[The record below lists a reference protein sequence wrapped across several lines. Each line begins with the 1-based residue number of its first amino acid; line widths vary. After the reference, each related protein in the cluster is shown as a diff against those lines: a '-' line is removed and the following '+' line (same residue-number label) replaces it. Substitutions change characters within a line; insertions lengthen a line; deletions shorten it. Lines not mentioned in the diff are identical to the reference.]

1 MVDWPLYMITAAV
14 KFSSARAHESTTTY
28 ATPDAARMDILNLLN
43 WYEAHADY
51 AWPDFSSL
59 GFDFSLAMR
68 WRRALVNDVYI
79 ALKKS
84 GTVRIAA
91 ECELPSTPLIRVA
104 CGKRSSSDAGGR
116 TMAEQKRHCRRTGSE
131 NTSFASSESTV
142 RGEEDLMLATNIRPL
157 ICLSEHAVR
166 KLMFDFEGE
175 NDGGEKV
182 LAEKPRVFTAELQSM
197 PNEPCSNQELE
208 ARTEALREAS
218 STLSPEL

>member
-1 MVDWPLYMITAAV
+1 MAIHHTHADQKAMVDWPLYMITAAV

-104 CGKRSSSDAGGR
+104 CGKRSSSDGEYCASFVPRVLRGR
-116 TMAEQKRHCRRTGSE
+116 CIDCHASWRTY
-131 NTSFASSESTV
+131 
-142 RGEEDLMLATNIRPL
+142 
-157 ICLSEHAVR
+157 
-166 KLMFDFEGE
+166 
-175 NDGGEKV
+175 DGG
-182 LAEKPRVFTAELQSM
+182 AETALQ
-197 PNEPCSNQELE
+197 
-208 ARTEALREAS
+208 AHRKREY
-218 STLSPEL
+218 